1 MIRMVILPL
10 SVVLLAASGYL
21 HAHPP
26 KQDADRCS
34 PGLGDFI
41 TTVCT
46 SSGASLSSFS
56 RCSYTCTKNN
66 DKGQAT
72 WTNHFLPNG
81 LPCGECQECCDGKCQ
96 SVKFELKNP
105 LRLKT
110 SCSK

>member
-1 MIRMVILPL
+1 
-10 SVVLLAASGYL
+10 

-26 KQDADRCS
+26 KEGADRCG

-105 LRLKT
+105 LTSENVMQEIKGEQPDESKTLNFLKKST
-110 SCSK
+110 